1 VGQVWRRTA
10 EHVPQEGVSAPL
22 PRFELP
28 TLEPVDWGPAPPSE
42 PRRLPQVDSSPSRD
56 SWASS
61 EEIRPEDILED
72 DPSIEVLSIDL
83 EDELEIEVD
92 AEEPLKAAVDV
103 PHAERRYPSPLITVA
118 PQVRPPSGELPP
130 HLSQGQDS
138 PAPHFLIRSLP
149 LTNDRPVDEARKG
162 RITPSIVPVAIDFA
176 LGAADSPFAYD
187 PNPAR
192 RKLRRRLAIAAVAV
206 AGLFAVGVALR
217 PKIAKFIAPRAAL
230 AATVREPLAVARVAV
245 PPPETAA
252 PPPAPPKNEA
262 TSSHRAGVASIDVA
276 NLPQAS
282 VGTVTLAAAAAEH
295 RLFVDGVVR
304 PRGEAVVS
312 CGKHRVKVGSRGR
325 TRIVDVP
332 CGGDVAADL

>member
-1 VGQVWRRTA
+1 
-10 EHVPQEGVSAPL
+10 L
-22 PRFELP
+22 
-28 TLEPVDWGPAPPSE
+28 
-42 PRRLPQVDSSPSRD
+42 PSRD

-72 DPSIEVLSIDL
+72 DPTIEVLSVDL

-103 PHAERRYPSPLITVA
+103 PHAEHRYPSPLITVA
-118 PQVRPPSGELPP
+118 PQVHPPAAELPP
-130 HLSQGQDS
+130 HLSQRQDS
-138 PAPHFLIRSLP
+138 PALEVLIRSLP
-149 LTNDRPVDEARKG
+149 LTNDRPVEEARKG

-176 LGAADSPFAYD
+176 HGAADSPFAYD

-192 RKLRRRLAIAAVAV
+192 RKLRPRLAIAAVAV
-206 AGLFAVGVALR
+206 AGLFAVGIALR
-217 PKIAKFIAPRAAL
+217 PKIAKFIAPTAAL
-230 AATVREPLAVARVAV
+230 GATVREPLAVARVAV
-245 PPPETAA
+245 SPPETAA
-252 PPPAPPKNEA
+252 PPPAPPQNEA

-304 PRGEAVVS
+304 PRGEAGVG
-312 CGKHRVKVGSRGR
+312 CGKHRV
-325 TRIVDVP
+325 
-332 CGGDVAADL
+332 

>member
-1 VGQVWRRTA
+1 
-10 EHVPQEGVSAPL
+10 L

-28 TLEPVDWGPAPPSE
+28 TLEPIDWGPTPPSE
-42 PRRLPQVDSSPSRD
+42 PRRLLHADASPSAD

-61 EEIRPEDILED
+61 EEISPEDILED
-72 DPSIEVLSIDL
+72 DPAIEVLSIDL
-83 EDELEIEVD
+83 EDELEIDVVD

-103 PHAERRYPSPLITVA
+103 PHAEHFYPSPLITVTTD
-118 PQVRPPSGELPP
+118 VRPPAGELPRQ
-130 HLSQGQDS
+130 LSQRQDS
-138 PAPHFLIRSLP
+138 RALDALVRSLP
-149 LTNDRPVDEARKG
+149 LTNSLPLEEARRG
-162 RITPSIVPVAIDFA
+162 QITPSIVPVAIDFA
-176 LGAADSPFAYD
+176 RGAADSRIAYD
-187 PNPAR
+187 PPPVT
-192 RKLRRRLAIAAVAV
+192 RKLRPRLAIAIAAVA
-206 AGLFAVGVALR
+206 GLVAVGVALR
-217 PKIAKFIAPRAAL
+217 PKTAKSSAPP
-230 AATVREPLAVARVAV
+230 ATLGATIREPVAISRVAV
-245 PPPETAA
+245 PSPEIAV
-252 PPPAPPKNEA
+252 PPPAPPQNEA
-262 TSSHRAGVASIDVA
+262 TSSHRAAVASIDVA